1 MKIAELLNEP
11 TSTTQ
16 HHRVKRMDMLSLDL
30 LTRKRKY
37 RSDLS
42 MNKTGDFGTLSQL
55 IARKVEETRSNNP
68 VVKECCRN
76 TLLYHNL
83 PPVKLEKRIKQR
95 MLVRRSYH
103 RKIDTLMKLQNE
115 MKSLESKCR
124 DVIVLR
130 QRISQSFEPFE
141 SEKQRCE
148 QLRKQYSQ
156 LSITQE
162 KLRHENKQL
171 RLKSMELSKA
181 RTRIRILLNEELQEE
196 KEARVKGKLL
206 GLSMSC
212 HTQPYVRT
220 SLSIPVPAMKKV
232 KRKFKLKFTPITVD
246 ECLTIVRE
254 AYTDVRAF
262 TDKQRYETTGTTVFG
277 WRDRHEV
284 NGEKLRFFLEKTFR
298 HVTASEICKRMWD
311 LVSSEQDLNR
321 IYASDVA
328 IRFHLVQR
336 VNDENVLYYR
346 TIEPIGGNVVLKRSY

>member
-171 RLKSMELSKA
+171 RLKSMEL
-181 RTRIRILLNEELQEE
+181 
-196 KEARVKGKLL
+196 VKGKLL